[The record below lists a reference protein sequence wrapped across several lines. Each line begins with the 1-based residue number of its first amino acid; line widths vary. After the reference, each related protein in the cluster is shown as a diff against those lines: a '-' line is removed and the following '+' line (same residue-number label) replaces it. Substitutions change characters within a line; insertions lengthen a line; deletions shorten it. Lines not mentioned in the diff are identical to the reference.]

1 MFTEYVANSN
11 TLYSRCYTSRMKF
24 RALQENLRK
33 ALWERIEE
41 GELTGL
47 RLARDTGFKQAHI
60 SNFLNR
66 KRGLSVEGMDKVLNV
81 QRLSVLDLL
90 DPGEINKRASIAP
103 PSQDDFENVLLVD
116 GAVAARQPVIMS
128 MKVKDIVK
136 LKKSFLRKL
145 RPEMEGDREHWE
157 RFVIIR
163 ADGREGMSMYPS
175 PAARR
180 HRPDRPPLQFAQA
193 LSQRRI
199 QHVRGR
205 QERHLHREICRSR
218 GQSPGP
224 APPQHAYPVEVMAD
238 GAGQES
244 PRLPDR
250 ARLLCGN

>member
-1 MFTEYVANSN
+1 
-11 TLYSRCYTSRMKF
+11 MKF

-33 ALWERIEE
+33 ALWERIDE

-47 RLARDTGFKQAHI
+47 RLAKDTGFKQAHI

-90 DPGEINKRASIAP
+90 DPGEINKRASIVP

-116 GAVAARQPVIMS
+116 GVVAARQPVIMS

-145 RPEMEGDREHWE
+145 RSEMEGDREHWE

-163 ADGREGMSMYPS
+163 ADGREGMSMYPRLL
-175 PAARR
+175 PGATVLIDR
-180 HRPDRPPLQFAQA
+180 HYNSLKPYRKGESNMYAVNKNGACTVKYVEVAGNHVVLRP
-193 LSQRRI
+193 
-199 QHVRGR
+199 HNT
-205 QERHLHREICRSR
+205 
-218 GQSPGP
+218 
-224 APPQHAYPVEVMAD
+224 AYPVEV
-238 GAGQES
+238 
-244 PRLPDR
+244 LPMEPGEKVHDYLIGR
-250 ARLLCGN
+250 VCYVGIET

>member
-1 MFTEYVANSN
+1 M
-11 TLYSRCYTSRMKF
+11 LYCAMKF

-33 ALWERIEE
+33 ALWERIDE

-47 RLARDTGFKQAHI
+47 RLAKDTGFKQAHI

-90 DPGEINKRASIAP
+90 DPGEINKRASIVP

-145 RPEMEGDREHWE
+145 RSGNGRRPRALGAFRDHSRRRPGRYEH
-157 RFVIIR
+157 V
-163 ADGREGMSMYPS
+163 PS
-175 PAARR
+175 PAPRR
-180 HRPDRPPLQFAQA
+180 DRSHRPPLQFAQA
-193 LSQRRI
+193 LSQRRV
-199 QHVRGR
+199 QHVRGAKNGACTVKYV
-205 QERHLHREICRSR
+205 EVAGNHLVLRPHNT
-218 GQSPGP
+218 
-224 APPQHAYPVEVMAD
+224 AYPVEVCPW
-238 GAGQES
+238 S
-244 PRLPDR
+244 R
-250 ARLLCGN
+250 ARKSTTT

>member
-1 MFTEYVANSN
+1 
-11 TLYSRCYTSRMKF
+11 MKF
-24 RALQENLRK
+24 GALQENLRK
-33 ALWERIEE
+33 ALWERIDE

-47 RLARDTGFKQAHI
+47 RLAKDTGFKQAHI

-90 DPGEINKRASIAP
+90 DPGEINKRASIVP

-145 RPEMEGDREHWE
+145 RSEMEGDREHWE

-163 ADGREGMSMYPS
+163 ADGREGMSMYPRLL
-175 PAARR
+175 PGATVLIDR
-180 HRPDRPPLQFAQA
+180 HYNSLKPYRKGESNMYAVNKNGACTVKYVEVAGNHVVLRP
-193 LSQRRI
+193 
-199 QHVRGR
+199 HNT
-205 QERHLHREICRSR
+205 
-218 GQSPGP
+218 
-224 APPQHAYPVEVMAD
+224 AYPVEV
-238 GAGQES
+238 
-244 PRLPDR
+244 LPMEPGKKVHDYLIGR
-250 ARLLCGN
+250 VCYVGIET